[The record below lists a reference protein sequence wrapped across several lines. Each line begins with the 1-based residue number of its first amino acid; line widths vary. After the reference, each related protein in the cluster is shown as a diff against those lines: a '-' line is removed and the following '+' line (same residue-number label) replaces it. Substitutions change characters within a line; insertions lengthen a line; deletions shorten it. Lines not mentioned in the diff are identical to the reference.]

1 MIFGLIVLGRVCPVE
16 SVSPSYKG
24 HRYPVEIISHC
35 VWLYFRFPLS
45 FREVEEL
52 MLARGVIVSHEPV
65 RRWCRKFGQA
75 YANALRRRRLRPGD
89 KWHLDEVFIKI
100 NGEQKYLWRAVDA
113 DGNVLDILVQNRRD
127 KAAARRFFRRL
138 LKETGSVPRVVVTDK
153 LRSYGAALR
162 EVMPSV
168 EHRSH
173 KGLNNR
179 AENSHQPTRQ
189 RERAMK
195 GFRSVGGAQRFLA
208 AFSGISPHFRPG
220 RHHRTAPDHRLEMTV
235 RFTIWN
241 QITGVTDQPA
251 VA

>member
-1 MIFGLIVLGRVCPVE
+1 MPDGV
-16 SVSPSYKG
+16 PSYRN
-24 HRYPVEIISHC
+24 HRYPAEVIAYC

-52 MLARGVIVSHEPV
+52 MLERGVIVSYETV
-65 RRWCRKFGQA
+65 RHWCVQFGQT
-75 YANALRRRRLRPGD
+75 YASGLRRRRPRPGD

-100 NGEQKYLWRAVDA
+100 NGVQKYLWRAVDA

-127 KAAARRFFRRL
+127 KVAARRFFRKL
-138 LKETGSVPRVVVTDK
+138 LKKTGQAPRLIVTDK
-153 LRSYGAALR
+153 LKSYGAHR

-173 KGLNNR
+173 KSLNNR

-195 GFRSVGGAQRFLA
+195 GFRSPGGAQRFLS
-208 AFSGISPHFRPG
+208 AFTGISPHFRP
-220 RHHRTAPDHRLEMTV
+220 HRRLMTAHLHRLEMLI
-235 RFTIWN
+235 RFAIWN
-241 QITGVTDQPA
+241 HITGATGLPLA
-251 VA
+251 T